1 MNENRILEM
10 MKALD
15 ISRNEAIE
23 LIKDDE
29 LIDKG
34 EKLFELTPE
43 QKKVEKKMKNAGVK
57 TTVDAYGKKRTRTV
71 KEDLDKKNIIQ
82 NIVNTLKDN
91 ECNNIDVT
99 NPQRQI
105 DFIFNNRK
113 FRIVLS
119 APRDKK

>member
-10 MKALD
+10 MKSLD
-15 ISRNEAIE
+15 ISREEAIE

-71 KEDLDKKNIIQ
+71 KEDLDKLNIIQ

-91 ECNNIDVT
+91 ECNNIDIT

-105 DFIFNNRK
+105 DFMLNNRK